1 MNIVKLIGVTFLVGM
16 IFLSGCAPSV
26 TVTEA
31 GSSEQFEITV
41 SSNDF
46 TDDSEEL
53 IDAWHKEA
61 RNTCGGNNYKVITR
75 DIIHKEEPFSE
86 FVITGIVECQ

>member
-1 MNIVKLIGVTFLVGM
+1 MNIVKLIGVTLLAGMVFLW
-16 IFLSGCAPSV
+16 GCAPSV
-26 TVTEA
+26 TVTPA
-31 GSSEQFEITV
+31 GHEQQFEITV

-53 IDAWHKEA
+53 INAWHKEA
-61 RNTCGGNNYKVITR
+61 RAACNGGNYKVITR
-75 DIIHKEEPFSE
+75 DIIQKEEPFQE

>member
-1 MNIVKLIGVTFLVGM
+1 MKIAQLIGVTLLAGMFFLW
-16 IFLSGCAPSV
+16 GCAPSV
-26 TVTEA
+26 MVTPA
-31 GSSEQFEITV
+31 GDEQQFEITV

-53 IDAWHKEA
+53 INAWHKEA
-61 RNTCGGNNYKVITR
+61 RSTCSGRNYKVITR
-75 DIIHKEEPFSE
+75 DIIQKEDPFQE

>member
-1 MNIVKLIGVTFLVGM
+1 MNIIKLIGVALLVSMVFLW
-16 IFLSGCAPSV
+16 GCAPSV
-26 TVTEA
+26 TVTPA
-31 GSSEQFEITV
+31 GHEQQFEVTV

-53 IDAWHKEA
+53 INAWHKEA
-61 RNTCGGNNYKVITR
+61 RAACSGRDYKVITR
-75 DIIHKEEPFSE
+75 DIIQKEEPFQE